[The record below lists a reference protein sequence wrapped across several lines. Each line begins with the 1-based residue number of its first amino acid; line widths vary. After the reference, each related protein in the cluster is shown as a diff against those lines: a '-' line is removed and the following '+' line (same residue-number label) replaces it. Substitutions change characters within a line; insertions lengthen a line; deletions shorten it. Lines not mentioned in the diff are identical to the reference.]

1 MPDSRI
7 DTLCLVETPEG
18 IDLHAELAGLV
29 PRALAYT
36 VDFLIRGGVLLL
48 LSLLIMFLGTAGMGL
63 YMIVFF
69 LLEWAYPVFFEVYRG
84 GQTIGKKTY
93 GIRVVN
99 DDLTPIRLSAS
110 LLRNLLRT
118 ADFMPGFYFFGSLSM
133 LSTERFQR
141 LGDIAA
147 KTIVIYEAH
156 VEHDLSAL
164 EGVDPVPID
173 ASLNSAQQAAFVRFA
188 LSKNS
193 LSESRQLELADIIQ
207 DKIPPAYTNRVE
219 YARGVGKWL
228 VGAK

>member
-1 MPDSRI
+1 
-7 DTLCLVETPEG
+7 VETPEG

-36 VDFLIRGGVLLL
+36 TDFLIRGGVLLV
-48 LSLLIMFLGTAGMGL
+48 LSILVTFLGAAGVGV
-63 YMIVFF
+63 YMIAFF

-84 GQTIGKKTY
+84 GQTPGKKAY
-93 GIRVVN
+93 AIRVVN
-99 DDLTPIRLSAS
+99 DDLTPVRLNAS

-118 ADFMPGFYFFGSLSM
+118 ADFLPVFYFFGSISM

-147 KTIVIYEAH
+147 KTIVVYQTNVA
-156 VEHDLSAL
+156 HDLSVL
-164 EGVDPVPID
+164 NGVSPRPIS
-173 ASLNSAQQAAFVRFA
+173 ANLNSAQQAAFVRFA

-193 LSESRQLELADIIQ
+193 LSVGRQKELADIIAE
-207 DKIPPAYTNRVE
+207 KIPPGYSNRVE
-219 YARGVGKWL
+219 WVRGVGKWL